1 MSKIEETLQQ
11 AVKNEN
17 LTDLQSIEND
27 FVLSHTLIPN
37 YNSGMKLAE
46 EYFDKIDKNE
56 KNIKLNGN

>member
-1 MSKIEETLQQ
+1 MSRIEETVIQ

-37 YNSGMKLAE
+37 YNSANKLAE

-56 KNIKLNGN
+56 KT

>member
-1 MSKIEETLQQ
+1 MSRIEETLQQ
-11 AVKNEN
+11 AVKNQT

-27 FVLSHTLIPN
+27 WVIVNQLIPN

-56 KNIKLNGN
+56 KT